1 LTVIVRDIIVIGAS
15 AGGIEA
21 CTQLLKLLPAD
32 FNASVFVVVHLAPQ
46 APSVLGKILARHSN
60 IEVKNPVDGEEVQTG
75 KVYVALANQHLILKP
90 GVIKLSRGPR
100 ENGSRPSVDVLF
112 RTAAY
117 SYGERVIGVVLSG
130 ALSDGTAGLL
140 AIKAGGG
147 VAIVQT
153 PDEASF
159 GGMPRNALDYVDVD
173 FELHLKDIA
182 AELIR
187 LTRPTT
193 EIHKPVLRPQNYEL
207 ALNEQGT
214 SGLRDGMPGAPT
226 GLTCPD
232 CGAAVWELVI
242 DRFKEFR
249 CHVGHSFSPESMLQ
263 EQFEAIDAGFWS
275 CLRRLEEN
283 IQLRTKLAA
292 WAKTESRDAVAA
304 EEEVKIEI
312 AKRQVEFIRRALN
325 IEISKSSNHGEDD

>member
-1 LTVIVRDIIVIGAS
+1 MNLIVRDIVVIGAS
-15 AGGIEA
+15 AGGVEA
-21 CTQLLKLLPAD
+21 CSQLLKLLPAD
-32 FNASVFVVVHLAPQ
+32 FSASIFVVVHLAPQ
-46 APSVLGKILARHSN
+46 APSVLAKILARHSK
-60 IEVKNPVDGEEVQTG
+60 IDVKNPVDGEEIQPG

-100 ENGSRPSVDVLF
+100 VNGSRPSVDVLF

-117 SYGERVIGVVLSG
+117 SYGERVIGVILSG

-159 GGMPRNALDYVDVD
+159 SGMPRSALNYVAVD

-182 AELIR
+182 AELVK
-187 LTRPTT
+187 LTSSTSK
-193 EIHKPVLRPQNYEL
+193 IDKPILRPQNQEL
-207 ALNEQGT
+207 ALEEERT
-214 SGLRDGMPGAPT
+214 SGLRYGMPGAPT

-232 CGAAVWELVI
+232 CGGAVWELVI
-242 DRFKEFR
+242 ERFKEFR
-249 CHVGHSFSPESMLQ
+249 CHVGHSFSPEIMLQ
-263 EQFEAIDAGFWS
+263 EQFEAIDAEFWN

-283 IQLRTKLAA
+283 IQLRTKLVA
-292 WAKTESRDAVAA
+292 WATEEGRDTVAA
-304 EEEVKIEI
+304 EESLKIEI
-312 AKRQVEFIRRALN
+312 AERQADFIRRALN
-325 IEISKSSNHGEDD
+325 IETSKSSNHGELK